1 MLLAAALEHAFGGA
15 DGGANLG
22 QIHGPIEIH
31 RQHLLE
37 AIDDCGVLS
46 PARSG
51 GGRRLINQ
59 AGQHCMDE
67 LVLEGT
73 GDFRMGKRV
82 GRRNG
87 KLSRGRM

>member
-1 MLLAAALEHAFGGA
+1 
-15 DGGANLG
+15 
-22 QIHGPIEIH
+22 
-31 RQHLLE
+31 
-37 AIDDCGVLS
+37 
-46 PARSG
+46 
-51 GGRRLINQ
+51 
-59 AGQHCMDE
+59 MDE